1 MALSPVDRFEKRPV
15 SAPVDE
21 FCANHW
27 PACTGGKS
35 LAKALAKAL
44 ARDLWTDQDAI
55 EYLQLVGV

>member
-1 MALSPVDRFEKRPV
+1 MALSPVDGFEKRPF

-21 FCANHW
+21 FCANHG
-27 PACTGGKS
+27 PACTGDKS

-44 ARDLWTDQDAI
+44 ARDHWTDQDAI